1 MTAAPKTSKG
11 TSRFSGKCLLL
22 LFILV
27 FLNIKGSSQS
37 QDFRGQL
44 GSWNILT
51 VRKDVNEKW
60 EFFGEAQLRSLS
72 FYNEFHYYE
81 MKAGLQFNIDS
92 VFSILSG
99 AGSYNTYS
107 AGDNFN
113 LPIQNREIRS
123 WLELRMKQQLKRLSF
138 DHRYRAEQ
146 RFTSNGYRNRF
157 RYRLSLTIPL
167 NSPVIKPGTYF
178 LQSWNEIFFTDREPY
193 FERNR
198 LYIGGGYRFN
208 KTVTFQTGYIHQFDY
223 NLTDETGRDFLMMSL
238 SFGL

>member
-1 MTAAPKTSKG
+1 MKRS
-11 TSRFSGKCLLL
+11 LLL
-22 LFILV
+22 IV
-27 FLNIKGSSQS
+27 FFTITYLHSISQS
-37 QDFRGQL
+37 EDFKGQL

-51 VRKDVNEKW
+51 LRQDINEKW
-60 EFFGEAQLRSLS
+60 ELFGEAQLRSLS

-81 MKAGLQFNIDS
+81 MKAGLQYNIDS

-123 WLELRMKQQLKRLSF
+123 WIEVRMKQQLKRLLF

-167 NSPVIKPGTYF
+167 NSPEIKAGTYF
-178 LQSWNEIFFTDREPY
+178 LQSWNEIFFTDREPF

-198 LYIGGGYRFN
+198 IYIGGGYRFN

-223 NLTDETGRDFLMMSL
+223 NLTDEIGRDFLMMSF

>member
-1 MTAAPKTSKG
+1 MKRS
-11 TSRFSGKCLLL
+11 LLL
-22 LFILV
+22 IV
-27 FLNIKGSSQS
+27 FFTITYLHSISQS
-37 QDFRGQL
+37 EDFKGQL

-51 VRKDVNEKW
+51 FRKDLNEKW
-60 EFFGEAQLRSLS
+60 ELLAEAQLRSLS

-81 MKAGLQFNIDS
+81 MKAGIQYNIDS

-123 WLELRMKQQLKRLSF
+123 WIEVRMKQQLKRLLF

-167 NSPVIKPGTYF
+167 NSPEIKAGTYF
-178 LQSWNEIFFTDREPY
+178 LQSWNEIFFTDREPF

-198 LYIGGGYRFN
+198 IYIGGGYRLN

-223 NLTDETGRDFLMMSL
+223 NLTDEIGRDFLMMSF

>member
-1 MTAAPKTSKG
+1 MKRS
-11 TSRFSGKCLLL
+11 LLL
-22 LFILV
+22 IV
-27 FLNIKGSSQS
+27 FFTITYLHSISQS
-37 QDFRGQL
+37 EDFKGQL
-44 GSWNILT
+44 GNWNILT
-51 VRKDVNEKW
+51 LRKDINEKW
-60 EFFGEAQLRSLS
+60 ELFGEAQLRSLS

-81 MKAGLQFNIDS
+81 MKAGLQYNIDS

-107 AGDNFN
+107 VGDNFN

-123 WLELRMKQQLKRLSF
+123 WIEVRMKQQLKRLLF

-167 NSPVIKPGTYF
+167 NSPEIKAGTYF
-178 LQSWNEIFFTDREPY
+178 LQSWNEIFFTDREPF

-198 LYIGGGYRFN
+198 IYIGGGYRLN

-223 NLTDETGRDFLMMSL
+223 NLTDEIGRDFLMMSF